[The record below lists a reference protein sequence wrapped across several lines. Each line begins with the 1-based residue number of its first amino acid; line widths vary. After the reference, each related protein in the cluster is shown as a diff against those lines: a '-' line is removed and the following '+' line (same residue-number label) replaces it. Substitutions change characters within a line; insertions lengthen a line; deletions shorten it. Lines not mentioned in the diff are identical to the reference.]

1 MSIRGMR
8 SSKIPQVMRTGPQNT
23 LPFASTVYTFIDNS
37 LKREEEIDAG
47 NYGVFQ
53 PFFSPKGITGEAIY
67 VEGND
72 ILNKFI
78 TLNGRMN
85 TLKYGPM
92 GTWALAAVESGFNL
106 GYVNMR
112 TPDCTY
118 PNAYVALV
126 LDPVYNKK
134 ANSDEDDT
142 SNPKKQKIFW
152 YKNEDTS
159 DPKKQGYYFGFT
171 KEEITNQLKPIAVTD
186 SKIKEADVPLYEFG
200 FDACHLTGLTLE
212 GSFEGELEKEADGHK
227 QNLYGGKNVAGVKK
241 PLVTSAEIDTYLST
255 HQDDTKKK
263 AYKAVLE
270 GLTDVK
276 SIQYPLFGLCY
287 RGSGTYGN
295 RFYANI
301 YAKSDRLANR
311 YPYYTCTI
319 RENDVSEEHSF
330 DFTPFYYSIG
340 KAFNYNFRDR
350 AIATCK
356 VPFTVTNEV
365 QTFEAYILSR
375 KVSNELE
382 GVVAKIMSIL
392 KKKVKDAMVAVDG
405 SLLADVEG
413 SSAVALSK
421 ANFELFF
428 KGYDDVAAKFTRPVV
443 ANPNVDETP
452 LSNWNI
458 TRLVDRVRNTTT
470 GEWVITSKPVPGLN
484 LLSCPEKLQFFG
496 GSFGQLQEVLD
507 DGDFDMDEVINFK
520 VPGTTETK
528 KNYKVWDE
536 MLKDVFEGRVDTA
549 IYDAAL
555 IKDCI
560 VFGDDYSNELQNIIA
575 ELVRYNET
583 AIHHERTRPDWTFIR
598 TPQNRIRTASEA
610 LNEWASYFEKDLK
623 NYNMHPCIGSWM
635 FNDPTTGGQSRFNSW
650 YEYLGKGGSL
660 YTYLT
665 SLTEDSFASGD
676 YSLMLNAA
684 SGTGFCIPEND
695 DVKTKLVEQCIMYYT
710 LRSTGYYA
718 LGEDLGYLPKF
729 ISNMKNVG
737 SCIHFNRI
745 SNIAINFARDRQ
757 ITNPTRENL
766 DKMKKALDKKITI
779 PARHFGGRVITTAE
793 ISTLDVERQHP
804 VVLFRISTSGH
815 TYSRHNRVEHIMNS
829 SDTNN
834 KEE

>member
-8 SSKIPQVMRTGPQNT
+8 SSKIPQMMRTGPQNT
-23 LPFASTVYTFIDNS
+23 LPFSSTVYTFVDNS
-37 LKREEEIDAG
+37 LEREEEIDAG
-47 NYGVFQ
+47 NYSVFQ
-53 PFFSPKGITGEAIY
+53 PFFSPKGVTGEAIY

-78 TLNGRMN
+78 KINGKMN

-112 TPDCTY
+112 TSDSTY

-126 LDPVYNKK
+126 LDRVYNKK
-134 ANSDEDDT
+134 ANSDEDDPA
-142 SNPKKQKIFW
+142 NPKKQDIFW
-152 YKNEDTS
+152 YKNTDTS
-159 DPKKQGYYFGFT
+159 DPDKKGYYFGFSKDEI
-171 KEEITNQLKPIAVTD
+171 KEQLKSITVTED
-186 SKIKEADVPLYEFG
+186 DIKTAKVQLYEFG

-212 GSFEGELEKEADGHK
+212 GSFEGELDKENDGTK
-227 QNLYGGKNVAGVKK
+227 INLYGGKNVAGVKK
-241 PLVTSAEIDTYLST
+241 PLVLTSEIDNHINSNPDATRK
-255 HQDDTKKK
+255 Q
-263 AYKAVLE
+263 AYREVLKN
-270 GLTDVK
+270 LADVK
-276 SIQYPLFGLCY
+276 SLQYPIFGLCY
-287 RGSGTYGN
+287 RGAGTYGN

-301 YAKSDRLANR
+301 YAKTDRLDNR

-319 RENDVSEEHSF
+319 RENDVTEEHSF

-340 KAFNYNFRDR
+340 QTFNYNFRDR
-350 AIATCK
+350 AINTCK
-356 VPFTVTNEV
+356 VPFTITNQV
-365 QTFEAYILSR
+365 QTFEAYMISR
-375 KVSNELE
+375 RISNELE
-382 GVVAKIMSIL
+382 GVVAKSMEIL
-392 KKKVKDAMVAVDG
+392 KKKVVDAMTAVDTN
-405 SLLADVEG
+405 LQADVDG
-413 SSAVALSK
+413 PTATPLSK
-421 ANFELFF
+421 KNFELFL
-428 KGYDDVAAKFTRPVV
+428 KGYDDVTNKFKRPVV
-443 ANPNVDETP
+443 TNPNVDETP

-458 TRLVDRVRNTTT
+458 TRLVDKVRNTST
-470 GEWVITSKPVPGLN
+470 GEWIITTKPTPGLT
-484 LLSCPEKLQFFG
+484 LLSCPEKVQFYG
-496 GSFGQLQEVLD
+496 GSFGQLQDVLD
-507 DGDFDMDEVINFK
+507 DGDFDMDEVINYK
-520 VPGTTETK
+520 VPGTPEIK
-528 KNYKVWDE
+528 KGYKVWNE

-583 AIHHERTRPDWTFIR
+583 AIHHTRTRPDWTFIR

-610 LNEWASYFEKDLK
+610 LNEWATYFDTDVK

-660 YTYLT
+660 YAYLT
-665 SLTEDSFASGD
+665 SYTENSFATGD
-676 YSLMLNAA
+676 YSLMLNA
-684 SGTGFCIPEND
+684 SPGTGFCIPED
-695 DVKTKLVEQCIMYYT
+695 DDIKTKLVNQCIMFYT

-766 DKMKKALDKKITI
+766 DKMKKQLDKLITI
-779 PARHFGGRVITTAE
+779 PSRHFGGRVITTAE
-793 ISTLDVERQHP
+793 VSNLEVESKHP
-804 VVLFRISTSGH
+804 VVLFKISTTGH
-815 TYSRHNRVEHIMNS
+815 TYSRHNRVEHIMNK
-829 SDTNN
+829 SDT
-834 KEE
+834 KVTE